1 MPWFKVDDNFAMHPD
16 AAAAGNTALGLW
28 VRAGAWSA
36 QMLTDGFI
44 PRHIIVPLGG
54 RLRDATVLVNCHLW
68 LEVSNGW
75 QFANWSRYQPSADE
89 VRKARNELSEK
100 RSQAG
105 KKGMANRW
113 QRDNKPDNKPITNR
127 ITNPQQSDSKAITPS
142 RPVPEPTTK
151 DDGSVLLHL
160 PTEPREIDGVTTL
173 SAVDHG

>member
-36 QMLTDGFI
+36 QMLTDGYV

-68 LEVSNGW
+68 IEVSNGW
-75 QFANWSRYQPSADE
+75 QFANWSRYQPSAAD

-100 RSQAG
+100 RSKAG
-105 KKGMANRW
+105 SKGAANRW
-113 QRDNKPDNKPITNR
+113 QTDGKPNGKADGKPMAPT
-127 ITNPQQSDSKAITPS
+127 
-142 RPVPEPTTK
+142 RPVPEPITK
-151 DDGSVLLHL
+151 DYGSDVLT
-160 PTEPREIDGVTTL
+160 PSVCIPKIDGVTTIGG
-173 SAVDHG
+173 VR